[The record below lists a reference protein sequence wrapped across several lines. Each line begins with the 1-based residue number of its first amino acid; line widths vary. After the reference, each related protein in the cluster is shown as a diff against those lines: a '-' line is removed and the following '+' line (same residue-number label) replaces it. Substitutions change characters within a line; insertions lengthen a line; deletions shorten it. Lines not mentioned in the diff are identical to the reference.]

1 MRRDMRKAFLC
12 GVSAPVALAAF
23 AVFGVACG
31 SNKANINASASLNS
45 DAGAGDGGGD
55 AMAMMDDGGMDAG
68 MADAA
73 PEGGNPYGAFLP
85 DGGMAP
91 PTIPPEGLDVA
102 IDTAVNAQAGKIAPK
117 MTLEGQPLRATLAPG
132 GRANMVVTMAP
143 GKCYTFVAFSPPGNV
158 TKLELKL
165 MTPPFYNV
173 EAAKSGA
180 GDKNM
185 PVIGKGTASQCPVS
199 PIAVP
204 YRLDAIANEGGGRV
218 GVYVF
223 SRSK

>member
-1 MRRDMRKAFLC
+1 MRKELFFLLL
-12 GVSAPVALAAF
+12 VA
-23 AVFGVACG
+23 ACG
-31 SNKANINASASLNS
+31 SNKANVNASASLNS
-45 DAGAGDGGGD
+45 DAGAGDGGMTDGA
-55 AMAMMDDGGMDAG
+55 AMGEGGMMDAAA
-68 MADAA
+68 ADAA
-73 PEGGNPYGAFLP
+73 PEAGNPYNAFLP

-102 IDTAVNAQAGKIAPK
+102 IDTAVNAQAAKLAPK
-117 MTLEGQPLRATLAPG
+117 MALEGQPLRATLKEG
-132 GRANMVVTMAP
+132 ERANMVVTMAP

-158 TKLELKL
+158 TQLDLKL

-180 GDKNM
+180 NDKNQ
-185 PVIGKGTASQCPVS
+185 PVIGKGTTPQCPVS

-204 YRLDAIANEGGGRV
+204 YRLDAIATKGGGRV

>member
-1 MRRDMRKAFLC
+1 MKRAMRKAFLF
-12 GVSAPVALAAF
+12 GLAGPIALG
-23 AVFGVACG
+23 VFGIACG
-31 SNKANINASASLNS
+31 SNKANINASASLGS
-45 DAGAGDGGGD
+45 DAGD
-55 AMAMMDDGGMDAG
+55 AATDADTTEGGMMEAG
-68 MADAA
+68 VEDAA
-73 PEGGNPYGAFLP
+73 PEAGNPYGAFLP

-102 IDTAVNAQAGKIAPK
+102 IDTAVNAQAAKVAPK
-117 MTLEGQPLRATLAPG
+117 MTLEGQPMRATLTPG
-132 GRANMVVTMAP
+132 GRANMIVTMAP
-143 GKCYTFVAFSPPGNV
+143 GRCYTFVAFSPPGNV

-180 GDKNM
+180 NDKNM

-204 YRLDAIANEGGGRV
+204 YRIDAIANEGGGRV

>member
-1 MRRDMRKAFLC
+1 MSGAMRKALLF
-12 GVSAPVALAAF
+12 GLAASM
-23 AVFGVACG
+23 AFGVACG
-31 SNKANINASASLNS
+31 SNKSNINASASLNA
-45 DAGAGDGGGD
+45 DGGGGEAGTGDGGLGEGGL
-55 AMAMMDDGGMDAG
+55 MDGGV
-68 MADAA
+68 DAA
-73 PEGGNPYGAFLP
+73 AEAGNPYNAFLP

-91 PTIPPEGLDVA
+91 PTLPPEALDVA
-102 IDTAVNAQAGKIAPK
+102 IDTAVNAQAGKVAPK
-117 MTLEGQPLRATLAPG
+117 MTLEGQPLRATLTQG

-143 GKCYTFVAFSPPGNV
+143 GRCYTFVAFSPPGNV
-158 TKLELKL
+158 TQLELKL

-180 GDKNM
+180 SDKNM
-185 PVIGKGTASQCPVS
+185 AVIGKGTASQCPVS

-204 YRLDAIANEGGGRV
+204 YRVDAIATQGAGRV